1 MRQRFFSSCVKLLS
15 TMANIEK
22 PKVVFVLGGPGAGKG
37 TQCANIVKEFGFVH
51 LSAGDLLREERNTPG
66 TKYGELIEEHIRNGT
81 IVPVEITCKLLER
94 AMQQSNSNKFL
105 IDGFPRNQDNL
116 DGWNRE
122 MSDKVDLLFVLFF
135 DCSQETCV
143 ERCLKR
149 GAAGSGRSDDNMDSL
164 KKRIQT
170 FINDSLP
177 IIEYYNEKDLVRR
190 VEASKAPDDVFEEVK
205 QIFKAVL

>member
-1 MRQRFFSSCVKLLS
+1 MRQRFFSSCIKLLS

-51 LSAGDLLREERNTPG
+51 LSAGDLLREERSKPG

-149 GAAGSGRSDDNMDSL
+149 GAAGSGRSDDNMESL

-177 IIEYYNEKDLVRR
+177 IIEYYKEKDLVRR
-190 VEASKAPDDVFEEVK
+190 VEASKAPEDVFEEVK